1 MVMVKPTGTR
11 IKDNYPAYDIRE
23 KDPNAQRELFD
34 TSDEDHVNLC
44 MPTPLQEVYGQGS
57 GLSSRKKATAAN
69 VKLEPRRDDD
79 SDEDDDTMQGTRGA
93 TNYVDGANDMNNAD
107 QSSDSRSHPTT
118 GSDPARRDKR
128 PYTLNASDP
137 TTTS

>member
-23 KDPNAQRELFD
+23 KDPNAQREPFD

-79 SDEDDDTMQGTRGA
+79 SDEDDDTTL
-93 TNYVDGANDMNNAD
+93 
-107 QSSDSRSHPTT
+107 TT
-118 GSDPARRDKR
+118 LTAQ
-128 PYTLNASDP
+128 
-137 TTTS
+137 TT